1 MEINNP
7 TLHERLIK
15 LTELELLEL
24 ADGEAVAI
32 AVSCA
37 FEGLVLDQDRI
48 RADLLEG
55 FRVIRQL
62 K

>member
-7 TLHERLIK
+7 TLLERVIK
-15 LTELELLEL
+15 LTELELQEL

-32 AVSCA
+32 AVSSA
-37 FEGLVLDQDRI
+37 FEGLVLDQGKI
-48 RADLLEG
+48 RADLLDG
-55 FRVIRQL
+55 YRFIRNR